1 VCSSGAWLNP
11 ERHENN
17 GVRVGGGH
25 LLHLLLLHL
34 LLALAEAQRYEDP
47 SSVEDFD
54 FLSSCSVLV

>member
-11 ERHENN
+11 ERHEDN
-17 GVRVGGGH
+17 GVFAGDGR
-25 LLHLLLLHL
+25 LHPLLLRL

-47 SSVEDFD
+47 SSVENFD